1 MNTLHQETSSADPT
15 THQQTKLVNA
25 HSLLEILFEKQSRPS
40 LRWLRQMQ
48 AQRKIPYVK
57 IGHLVR
63 FDVEKVRV
71 ALEENCTV
79 QSRTKLK

>member
-1 MNTLHQETSSADPT
+1 MNTSINPRP
-15 THQQTKLVNA
+15 KLVDA
-25 HSLLEILFEKQSRPS
+25 HGLLEALFDETSRPS

-63 FDVEKVRV
+63 FDVANVRQ

-79 QSRTKLK
+79 NPRKR

>member
-1 MNTLHQETSSADPT
+1 METNTLQPA
-15 THQQTKLVNA
+15 KLVDANG
-25 HSLLEILFEKQSRPS
+25 LLEALFDEASRPS

-63 FDVEKVRV
+63 FNIEEVQT
-71 ALEENCTV
+71 ALNETCTV
-79 QSRTKLK
+79 RTRKR

>member
-1 MNTLHQETSSADPT
+1 MNTSATTPPT
-15 THQQTKLVNA
+15 TPNKLVDA
-25 HSLLEILFEKQSRPS
+25 DGLLEALFEEPSRPS

-63 FDVEKVRV
+63 FDIEKVRA
-71 ALEENCTV
+71 ALEDNCTINP
-79 QSRTKLK
+79 RKR

>member
-1 MNTLHQETSSADPT
+1 MNTFPNPSDPT
-15 THQQTKLVNA
+15 PKLVDA
-25 HSLLEILFEKQSRPS
+25 HGLLDALFDEPSRPS
-40 LRWLRQMQ
+40 LRWVRQMQ

-63 FDVEKVRV
+63 FDIERVRH

-79 QSRTKLK
+79 NPPTR

>member
-1 MNTLHQETSSADPT
+1 MSSTAESA
-15 THQQTKLVNA
+15 THTATQPATPPLVDA
-25 HSLLEILFEKQSRPS
+25 HGLLKALFDESSRPS

-63 FDVEKVRV
+63 FDVEKVRA
-71 ALEENCTV
+71 ALEDHCTI
-79 QSRTKLK
+79 QHRSYR

>member
-1 MNTLHQETSSADPT
+1 MNTFTDNKN
-15 THQQTKLVNA
+15 KLVDA
-25 HSLLEILFEKQSRPS
+25 QGLLNILFEESSRPS

-63 FDVEKVRV
+63 FDVEKVRA

-79 QSRTKLK
+79 DPRTRS